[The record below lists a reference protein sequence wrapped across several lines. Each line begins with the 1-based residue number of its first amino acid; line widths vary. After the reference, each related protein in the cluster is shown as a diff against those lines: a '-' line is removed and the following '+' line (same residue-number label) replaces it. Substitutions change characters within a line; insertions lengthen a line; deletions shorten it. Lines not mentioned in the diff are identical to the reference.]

1 MVDKAGGEQN
11 EKDMK
16 KQEKG
21 EQLIEGSN
29 RGELFSVKQWRE
41 REKERESRIWIRTT

>member
-1 MVDKAGGEQN
+1 MDKAGREQN

-16 KQEKG
+16 RQEKG

-41 REKERESRIWIRTT
+41 REKESENQGFG